1 MRVELSLR
9 GDYAV
14 RAMLALAAVEARTT
28 PLSVPR
34 IAERMSIPVRF
45 LPQVMGDLVRAGLVA
60 GRPGRT
66 GGYRL
71 ARPAGAITVVEVVD
85 AVDPDEATRRCVLR
99 GGPCRPDGRCA
110 VHDLMVEATDALR
123 EALGSRTLAELAAA
137 GGLARLFEDRAP
149 LVDSGPLEVA
159 ATK

>member
-1 MRVELSLR
+1 MRLELSLR

-14 RAMLALAAVEARTT
+14 RAMLALAAVEGTADAPQPG

-45 LPQVMGDLVRAGLVA
+45 LPQVMTDLARAGLVA
-60 GRPGRT
+60 GRAGRL

-71 ARPAGAITVVEVVD
+71 ARPASAITILDVVD
-85 AVDPDEATRRCVLR
+85 AVDPDEPTRRCVLR

-110 VHDLMVEATDALR
+110 VHDLMTSASDALR
-123 EALGSRTLAELAAA
+123 SALASRTLAELAAA
-137 GGLARLFEDRAP
+137 GGLARLFE
-149 LVDSGPLEVA
+149 VA
-159 ATK
+159 AAK